1 MRAFYAILS
10 AGLLAAPSAWGHE
23 FWIEPRAH
31 HVAPEDRIEADL
43 RIGEMMTGNPYPFL
57 PDFIVEAS
65 ITGPQSK
72 ESLIGTVGDLP
83 ALSVVAPAAPGLYA
97 LSYHSIPSYVTFD
110 DLESFSEYL
119 DYEGLVKIVGEHLER
134 QLPDTSISEAYIRNA
149 RTLVQVGDIDELD
162 KDRPGSMPF
171 EIIALS
177 NPFTGTAE
185 VSFQLLWRGQPAVDV
200 QMSIFQRPLGDDDQE
215 KSDTKPRA
223 DERRGHR
230 CARYSVWR
238 AFSAQRRANGRGGGT
253 RLGCLGKS
261 LGVPDIHAGS
271 MKRYGT

>member
-1 MRAFYAILS
+1 VRALYAILS

-97 LSYHSIPSYVTFD
+97 LSYHSTPSYVTFD

-200 QMSIFQRPLGDDDQE
+200 QMSIFQRPLGDDDRE
-215 KSDTKPRA
+215 KVTRSLVRTNAEGIAALDVA
-223 DERRGHR
+223 SGGHFLLN
-230 CARYSVWR
+230 AVQMVAVEGPGSVVWESHW
-238 AFSAQRRANGRGGGT
+238 A
-253 RLGCLGKS
+253 S
-261 LGVPDIHAGS
+261 LTFTLDQ
-271 MKRYGT
+271 